1 MEGAPIGIGARRRW
15 RPPGSP
21 SPAASRRAR
30 SSPPRASGPSCSTSV
45 AAFVL
50 KTRLRSRPLKPPGAP
65 RGPGAALGAFPRTPG
80 GPPPNLGCRGS
91 PAAKTH
97 VRYQE
102 ASPESGESRER
113 APDELARPTHCYMN
127 PRAPNE
133 GRAPPPDPLF
143 QTPRTANSP
152 SFPSQEDLYR
162 PRPDYLE
169 AVQRDGMSPQWRPK
183 IMAWFDQLGDSF
195 QLKAETLAMATNYLD
210 RYLSRRS
217 CGNVSFQLASIASIF
232 LASKIEETR
241 PFRTSD
247 FVTLSDGLFTA
258 SDLRLMELELLCTL
272 KWHLNPPTVHAAA
285 HLLAGLL
292 EDIPAAAGPC
302 VDHEEVADR
311 ACAYADKV
319 RADAAFLEYPPS
331 MVAVATVI
339 CALKATDAPID
350 VVQAWMARV
359 EQVRLPYADAPDAS
373 ARVMKCG
380 LRILELNGLGDELR
394 DVDACAADAEVEAAM
409 QSEFTEASDAS
420 SSLDD
425 LSDRN
430 SPSSVMEIDS
440 ANWQGPDLRAGAHF
454 FPDGKTRAY

>member
-1 MEGAPIGIGARRRW
+1 
-15 RPPGSP
+15 
-21 SPAASRRAR
+21 
-30 SSPPRASGPSCSTSV
+30 
-45 AAFVL
+45 
-50 KTRLRSRPLKPPGAP
+50 
-65 RGPGAALGAFPRTPG
+65 
-80 GPPPNLGCRGS
+80 
-91 PAAKTH
+91 
-97 VRYQE
+97 
-102 ASPESGESRER
+102 
-113 APDELARPTHCYMN
+113 
-127 PRAPNE
+127 
-133 GRAPPPDPLF
+133 
-143 QTPRTANSP
+143 
-152 SFPSQEDLYR
+152 
-162 PRPDYLE
+162 
-169 AVQRDGMSPQWRPK
+169 MSPQWRPK

-292 EDIPAAAGPC
+292 EDIPEAAGPC

-454 FPDGKTRAY
+454 FPKNGEYPGRKSGQDVKLINANLDCNENFVKGFGVSEFIVTPAILGLAAVLANINKEE

>member
-1 MEGAPIGIGARRRW
+1 M
-15 RPPGSP
+15 
-21 SPAASRRAR
+21 
-30 SSPPRASGPSCSTSV
+30 
-45 AAFVL
+45 
-50 KTRLRSRPLKPPGAP
+50 
-65 RGPGAALGAFPRTPG
+65 
-80 GPPPNLGCRGS
+80 
-91 PAAKTH
+91 
-97 VRYQE
+97 
-102 ASPESGESRER
+102 
-113 APDELARPTHCYMN
+113 
-127 PRAPNE
+127 
-133 GRAPPPDPLF
+133 
-143 QTPRTANSP
+143 
-152 SFPSQEDLYR
+152 
-162 PRPDYLE
+162 
-169 AVQRDGMSPQWRPK
+169 
-183 IMAWFDQLGDSF
+183 
-195 QLKAETLAMATNYLD
+195 
-210 RYLSRRS
+210 
-217 CGNVSFQLASIASIF
+217 
-232 LASKIEETR
+232 
-241 PFRTSD
+241 
-247 FVTLSDGLFTA
+247 
-258 SDLRLMELELLCTL
+258 
-272 KWHLNPPTVHAAA
+272 
-285 HLLAGLL
+285 
-292 EDIPAAAGPC
+292 
-302 VDHEEVADR
+302 
-311 ACAYADKV
+311 

>member
-1 MEGAPIGIGARRRW
+1 MQGQPRRQDTRPISGGFSGKW
-15 RPPGSP
+15 RKPGTRP
-21 SPAASRRAR
+21 RRAR
-30 SSPPRASGPSCSTSV
+30 PAHT
-45 AAFVL
+45 
-50 KTRLRSRPLKPPGAP
+50 RSRLPP
-65 RGPGAALGAFPRTPG
+65 
-80 GPPPNLGCRGS
+80 
-91 PAAKTH
+91 
-97 VRYQE
+97 
-102 ASPESGESRER
+102 
-113 APDELARPTHCYMN
+113 
-127 PRAPNE
+127 APNE
-133 GRAPPPDPLF
+133 GPVAPARPTFSNAPPGR
-143 QTPRTANSP
+143 PRTAKSP

-232 LASKIEETR
+232 LASKIEEDETVPHLGLRHAVGR
-241 PFRTSD
+241 PLHGVR
-247 FVTLSDGLFTA
+247 
-258 SDLRLMELELLCTL
+258 
-272 KWHLNPPTVHAAA
+272 PAA
-285 HLLAGLL
+285 HGVGITLHAQVAPEPPDGPRGRAPPRGTL